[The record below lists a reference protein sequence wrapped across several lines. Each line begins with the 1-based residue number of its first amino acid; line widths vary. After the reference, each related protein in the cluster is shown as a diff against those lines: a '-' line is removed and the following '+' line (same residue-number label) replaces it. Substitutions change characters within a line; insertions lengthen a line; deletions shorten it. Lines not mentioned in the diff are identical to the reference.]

1 MITQQEGEAV
11 PARGGGDGS
20 APATQSQ
27 WFKGDDA
34 GRPGTIIAAFVRA
47 RLLGLQILTLDA
59 RVALVPTHRSRELPT
74 GAGRA
79 HSKAGPLH
87 QSTSGGYRADLADAM
102 RLLDEGAKA
111 LEQVRPVDT
120 P

>member
-1 MITQQEGEAV
+1 M
-11 PARGGGDGS
+11 PARGGSDGS
-20 APATQSQ
+20 VPATQSQ

-59 RVALVPTHRSRELPT
+59 RVALVPTDRSRELPT
-74 GAGRA
+74 IAGRA
-79 HSKAGPLH
+79 HSRASPTR
-87 QSTSGGYRADLADAM
+87 QSPSDGYRADLADAV

-120 P
+120 A

>member
-34 GRPGTIIAAFVRA
+34 GRPGTIIAAGFSGFKYS
-47 RLLGLQILTLDA
+47 RLMPG
-59 RVALVPTHRSRELPT
+59 
-74 GAGRA
+74 
-79 HSKAGPLH
+79 
-87 QSTSGGYRADLADAM
+87 
-102 RLLDEGAKA
+102 
-111 LEQVRPVDT
+111 
-120 P
+120 